1 MANNN
6 KMKTQED
13 YYQALLDKIDTR
25 EQYIELLVTC
35 IDLDFSDMVTEEKM
49 AVKEFAIN
57 WQKFFTD
64 NE

>member
-6 KMKTQED
+6 KTKTQED

-35 IDLDFSDMVTEEKM
+35 INLDFSDMVTEEKM

>member
-6 KMKTQED
+6 KTKTQED